1 MSIDENYAYEI
12 TEKLAFPR
20 LIGSKGEKK
29 AIEIV
34 INEFKKAGYETI
46 HREKFKTSFYNWTFA
61 RYIFIPFGFILIL
74 LALSFFVNH
83 FITLALGIF
92 FYIVFSRVYR
102 GSLNN
107 EIKLNKNED
116 KNHDTENIF
125 VDLKSKNSKAKIVFL
140 AHWDSKSQTF
150 PVNIRIFV
158 FVFPIFGFL
167 IMLALYFILS
177 AIRIFITFD
186 IPPMNSVLLYTCIG
200 ISIIGALNWFNKIGN
215 KSPGASDNAASVGT
229 VIELARY
236 FKSNPVDNI
245 DFIFLSTSSEELNL
259 GGAKDFIK
267 RHEFEFDKKSTYF
280 INFDLIGSRGFIRLV
295 TRYGLP
301 LKKSSKK
308 LNNYFI
314 KSSKELNID
323 CRPINLYAGA
333 WSDYMPIV
341 KEGFEAC
348 WLGSQGALKYVHTIK
363 DNMDLVSKEGL
374 KKGLI
379 LSVDVVEKLNEELN

>member
-61 RYIFIPFGFILIL
+61 RYIFIPLGCILTL

-83 FITLALGIF
+83 FITLALVIFVFIIF
-92 FYIVFSRVYR
+92 FRVL
-102 GSLNN
+102 SVSMSN
-107 EIKLNKNED
+107 EIKLMKNEN

-150 PVNIRIFV
+150 PGNVRILV
-158 FVFPIFGFL
+158 FIVSIFGFL
-167 IMLALYFILS
+167 IMLVLYFILS
-177 AIRIFITFD
+177 VIRIFIFFD
-186 IPPMNSVLLYTCIG
+186 IPLMNNVLLYTCIG
-200 ISIIGALNWFNKIGN
+200 IGIIGALNWFNKTGN

-236 FKSNPVDNI
+236 F
-245 DFIFLSTSSEELNL
+245 
-259 GGAKDFIK
+259 
-267 RHEFEFDKKSTYF
+267 
-280 INFDLIGSRGFIRLV
+280 
-295 TRYGLP
+295 
-301 LKKSSKK
+301 
-308 LNNYFI
+308 
-314 KSSKELNID
+314 
-323 CRPINLYAGA
+323 
-333 WSDYMPIV
+333 
-341 KEGFEAC
+341 
-348 WLGSQGALKYVHTIK
+348 
-363 DNMDLVSKEGL
+363 
-374 KKGLI
+374 
-379 LSVDVVEKLNEELN
+379 